1 METIVPNFGGIMNIY
16 WCHISADDSGLYIV
30 AKSGGSAKA
39 LFARIVG
46 EDFTDIRCVICRK
59 NVAEKNDGE
68 IDLGDRRL
76 KKYDLYYCDEDG
88 NEIQ

>member
-1 METIVPNFGGIMNIY
+1 MNIY
-16 WCHISADDSGLYIV
+16 WCHIVDDYCGLFIV
-30 AKSGGSAKA
+30 AKTGGSAKA
-39 LFARIVG
+39 LFAGIVG
-46 EDFTDIRCVICRK
+46 EDFIDVRCAIRRK
-59 NVAEKNDGE
+59 NVDEKNEGE

>member
-1 METIVPNFGGIMNIY
+1 MNIY
-16 WCHISADDSGLYIV
+16 WCSTVDDDSGLYIV
-30 AKSGGSAKA
+30 AKSRGSAKA
-39 LFARIVG
+39 LFAVIVG
-46 EDFTDIRCVICRK
+46 EHFTDVRCAIRRK
-59 NVAEKNDGE
+59 NVDEKNEGE

>member
-1 METIVPNFGGIMNIY
+1 MNIY
-16 WCHISADDSGLYIV
+16 WCHIFGDNDGLYVV

-39 LFARIVG
+39 LFAGIVG
-46 EDFTDIRCVICRK
+46 ERFTDIRCALRRK
-59 NVAEKNDGE
+59 NVDEKNEGE

>member
-1 METIVPNFGGIMNIY
+1 MNIY
-16 WCHISADDSGLYIV
+16 WCYICDDYNGLYIV
-30 AKSGGSAKA
+30 AKTRGAAKA
-39 LFARIVG
+39 LFAGIVG
-46 EDFTDIRCVICRK
+46 ERVTDIRCALRRK
-59 NVAEKNDGE
+59 NVDEKNEGE

>member
-1 METIVPNFGGIMNIY
+1 MNIY
-16 WCHISADDSGLYIV
+16 WCHICDDDCGLYIV
-30 AKSGGSAKA
+30 AISGGSAKA
-39 LFARIVG
+39 LFAGIVG
-46 EDFTDIRCVICRK
+46 EHFTNVRCAIRRK
-59 NVAEKNDGE
+59 NVDEKNEGE

>member
-1 METIVPNFGGIMNIY
+1 MNIY
-16 WCHISADDSGLYIV
+16 WCHICDDDCGLFIV

-39 LFARIVG
+39 LFAGIIG
-46 EDFTDIRCVICRK
+46 EDFTDVRCEIRRK
-59 NVAEKNDGE
+59 NVDEKNEGE
-68 IDLGDRRL
+68 IDRGDRRL

>member
-1 METIVPNFGGIMNIY
+1 MNIY
-16 WCHISADDSGLYIV
+16 WCHTVYDDSGLYIV
-30 AKSGGSAKA
+30 SKSNGSAKA
-39 LFARIVG
+39 LFAGLIDERFI
-46 EDFTDIRCVICRK
+46 DIRCKLRRK
-59 NVAEKNDGE
+59 NVDEKNECE

>member
-1 METIVPNFGGIMNIY
+1 MFAGIGGDRFI
-16 WCHISADDSGLYIV
+16 
-30 AKSGGSAKA
+30 
-39 LFARIVG
+39 
-46 EDFTDIRCVICRK
+46 DIRCDLHRK
-59 NVAEKNDGE
+59 DVDEKNEGE